1 VSGMLEGLR
10 VADLTIVTAG
20 AGATQVLADFGAD
33 IIKIEGVMR
42 PDLYR
47 GGMNGDMGQDTAF
60 PPFRTA
66 NRNKRAIAVDLKNP
80 EGREVVRRIVRTSDA
95 VAENFRRGVVERLGL
110 GFRELISL
118 RPGIVLASI
127 SSQGATGPSH
137 GFISFG
143 LTLDALGGVMSFSG
157 YDEDSP
163 IWSSARINYPDQ
175 TANSLGPALI
185 IAAVLASRHDGQ
197 PRWLDL
203 SQRETV
209 TSLIG
214 DQVLRTSLTG
224 VNPIPTGNRT
234 PSGTEWLTRCAGDD
248 AWVAISL
255 RSPSELG
262 LVAEVVGADLTRA
275 DDDASRVALVRAATE
290 LWSESRSE
298 TETAGALRA
307 AGVTAVVVRSG
318 EQLLEDSYL
327 RSRNW
332 WQEIAVPDGGT
343 ERQRG
348 WAVAF
353 DEGGPD
359 RIRRNGPHIGEDT
372 VEVLREVGYDDGEI
386 ESLMERLVVSAPQSA
401 PAAG

>member
-1 VSGMLEGLR
+1 MLEGLR
-10 VADLTIVTAG
+10 IADLTIVTAG

-33 IIKIEGVMR
+33 VIKIEGVTR

-47 GGMNGDMGQDTAF
+47 GGMSGDMGKDTAF

-127 SSQGATGPSH
+127 SSQGTTGPSH

-234 PSGTEWLTRCAGDD
+234 PNSTEWLTRCAGDD

-275 DDDASRVALVRAATE
+275 DDASRVALVRAATE
-290 LWSESRSE
+290 LWSASRSDA
-298 TETAGALRA
+298 ETAGALRA
-307 AGVTAVVVRSG
+307 AGVTAAVVRSG

-327 RSRNW
+327 RSQSW
-332 WQEIAVPDGGT
+332 WQETAVPDGGT

-353 DEGGPD
+353 DDGGPD
-359 RIRRNGPHIGEDT
+359 RIRRNGPHIGQDT

-401 PAAG
+401 AAAG